1 MNPSTLIGIV
11 GSVLLLAAVL
21 AFSAEDATLFVD
33 LPSLGI
39 VVLGTLAATFI
50 SYPLSEVLRIFRLI
64 GTVLRNERMYTEQDI
79 DDLINISRL
88 WRSEEH
94 TSELQSLL

>member
-1 MNPSTLIGIV
+1 MAGIRSLGSRWPASILSCRQVQYDPMNPSTLIGIV

-64 GTVLRNERMYTEQDI
+64 GTVLRNERKI
-79 DDLINISRL
+79 GR
-88 WRSEEH
+88 
-94 TSELQSLL
+94 